1 MTTISKEIIIAIE
14 NHSYL
19 QKVNL
24 YMNFKN
30 ILKPVVLA
38 LSLGAASVQ
47 AADVV
52 NIYTTREPGLLKPIL
67 EAFEKDTGIKAETV
81 FVKDGLAERVESE
94 GDKSPADVL
103 MVVDISQLTNLVER
117 GLTQP
122 TDSKVL
128 TEVIP
133 EQYRDPNNHWFALSL
148 RYRVLYARKDM
159 PLDSFN
165 YEDLA
170 DPKYKGRVC
179 IRSGKHPYNATLFGA
194 MIAHNGVEETEA
206 FLKGVKANLAR
217 KATGGDRNVARDI
230 LGGICDLGFAN
241 SYYVGKMYADPKQKE
256 WTEAIK
262 VIKPT
267 FKKTGGTH
275 ANISGAAV
283 AKYAPN
289 KDNAV
294 KLLEYLVGP
303 TAQEMYA
310 KVNYEHPIRAG
321 VAPDPII
328 AEFGEFK
335 ADTLPLIEV
344 PKHRKTA
351 TEIVEKIGFDD

>member
-1 MTTISKEIIIAIE
+1 MILIYK
-14 NHSYL
+14 
-19 QKVNL
+19 KG
-24 YMNFKN
+24 
-30 ILKPVVLA
+30 ILKMNIKNFLKPLVLA
-38 LSLGAASVQ
+38 VLLGASAAQ
-47 AADVV
+47 ADEVV
-52 NIYTTREPGLLKPIL
+52 NVYTTREPGLLKPIL

-94 GDKSPADVL
+94 GDKSPADLL
-103 MVVDISQLTNLVER
+103 MVVDISQLTNIVDR
-117 GLTQP
+117 GQTQAV
-122 TDSKVL
+122 DSKVL
-128 TEVIP
+128 TDIIP
-133 EQYRDPNNHWFALSL
+133 AQYRDPNNHWFALSL
-148 RYRVLYARKDM
+148 RYRVLYASKDM
-159 PLDSFN
+159 PLETFN

-194 MIAHNGVEETEA
+194 MIAHNGVEATEE
-206 FLKGVKANLAR
+206 FLKGVKNNLAR

-241 SYYVGKMYADPKQKE
+241 SYYVGKMHADPKQKE
-256 WTEAIK
+256 WAEAIK

-289 KDNAV
+289 KENAV

-303 TAQEMYA
+303 NAQEMYA
-310 KVNYEHPIRAG
+310 KVNFEHPIRAG

-328 AEFGEFK
+328 AAFGEFK
-335 ADTLPLIEV
+335 ADSLPLIEV

-351 TEIVEKIGFDD
+351 TEIVEKIGFDN